1 MYPCQVQTA
10 LVSMCS
16 RLPPQVMQSSQVSMV
31 LQACLKCRSSMQ
43 CSSRIPQTELGGGK
57 LSHCRFSQTILHRGE
72 LPNSRVSQKIF
83 GGREL

>member
-16 RLPPQVMQSSQVSMV
+16 RLPPQMMQSSQLSMA
-31 LQACLKCRSSMQ
+31 LQAFLECRSSMQ
-43 CSSRIPQTELGGGK
+43 CSSRIPQPELGGGN
-57 LSHCRFSQTILHRGE
+57 LSHCRVSQTILHRGE
-72 LPNSRVSQKIF
+72 LPNSRVSQTIF